1 MLKGKSSTVS
11 DSEDIEPLV
20 NYLGETKVNFE
31 SHILPSLAV
40 VLKLSNI
47 EAINTLCLKC
57 NSSKG
62 FSPLSPLLM
71 VNETERAHKYKLP
84 TPNMFK
90 PWLKGNDWTLPTT
103 PSVPNVISSPG

>member
-40 VLKLSNI
+40 V
-47 EAINTLCLKC
+47 
-57 NSSKG
+57 
-62 FSPLSPLLM
+62 
-71 VNETERAHKYKLP
+71 
-84 TPNMFK
+84 TP
-90 PWLKGNDWTLPTT
+90 
-103 PSVPNVISSPG
+103 